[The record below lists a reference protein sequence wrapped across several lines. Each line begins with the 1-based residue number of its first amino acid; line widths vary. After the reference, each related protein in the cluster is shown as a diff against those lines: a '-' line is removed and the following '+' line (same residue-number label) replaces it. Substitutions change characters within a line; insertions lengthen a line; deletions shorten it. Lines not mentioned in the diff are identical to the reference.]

1 MISEN
6 QIVNGI
12 GIKLRRKK
20 KTEEKCHW
28 SALTW
33 AIEERTSSTRSLYPS
48 SIKNIIL
55 RERTHK
61 QMDIAT
67 YRLSVCHTLFSI
79 TKLVIPW
86 FRPCVSCFESYT
98 HMHMNVVSSFQC
110 VYLPPTSVCSASSK
124 KAFASEANTREH
136 KRTVIRKHFS
146 AVFKCSR
153 QFNSEKKITGINCFL
168 LFIC

>member
-1 MISEN
+1 
-6 QIVNGI
+6 
-12 GIKLRRKK
+12 
-20 KTEEKCHW
+20 
-28 SALTW
+28 
-33 AIEERTSSTRSLYPS
+33 
-48 SIKNIIL
+48 
-55 RERTHK
+55 
-61 QMDIAT
+61 MDIAT

-86 FRPCVSCFESYT
+86 FWPCVSCFESYT

-153 QFNSEKKITGINCFL
+153 QFNSEKKNNWHKLFSSLYLLEWRTMLQVRSLKRKVISKECFQ
-168 LFIC
+168 LFQNFN